1 MTGGTAWQCRNDPAS
16 PAAAG
21 LFFRALMP
29 GPMRRLALAVLCVPA
44 IAAPAGVF
52 GQPYPAKT
60 VRVIIPYPPGGGN
73 DIIGRAIADEL
84 TKRLGQQFIVDNRP
98 GASTIIGAEA
108 VARAAPDGYTLFVAS
123 QTTFAIVPN
132 LRAKIPY
139 DPVRDYEPVSLLATQ
154 PYTLVVHPSLPVTT
168 VKQFIALAK
177 SRPGKIEYASPSI
190 GTGGHLSAEL
200 FKVMTGTDLLH
211 IPYKGAGPAIADL
224 LGGHVSVMF
233 ATASS
238 VHPQIVNGKLRALG
252 TSAAKRTA
260 ALPKVPAIAES
271 VPGFETTQWIA
282 MHGPRGTPR
291 EVVERLNAAISASV
305 KAPEFRERMNS
316 QGYDAESSTPQQLA
330 ERIKNEL
337 ARFGKLIK
345 AIGLKDQ

>member
-1 MTGGTAWQCRNDPAS
+1 MTSS
-16 PAAAG
+16 PTGLALIALCAAAT
-21 LFFRALMP
+21 
-29 GPMRRLALAVLCVPA
+29 VLPDT
-44 IAAPAGVF
+44 VF
-52 GQPYPAKT
+52 AQIYPAKT
-60 VRVIIPYPPGGGN
+60 VRIIIPYPPGGGN

-132 LRAKIPY
+132 LRSKLPY
-139 DPVRDYEPVSLLATQ
+139 DPARDFEPVSLLATQ

-168 VKQFIALAK
+168 VKQLIALAK

-200 FKVMTGTDLLH
+200 FKVKTGTDLLH
-211 IPYKGAGPAIADL
+211 IPYKGAGPAVADL

-238 VHPQIVNGKLRALG
+238 VHPQVVNGKLRALG
-252 TSAAKRTA
+252 TTSAKRTA
-260 ALPKVPAIAES
+260 ALPQVPTIAET

-291 EVVERLNAAISASV
+291 EVVERLNTAISASM
-305 KAPEFRERMNS
+305 KSPEFRERMNS

-330 ERIKNEL
+330 QRIKSEF
-337 ARFGKLIK
+337 ARFGKLIRD
-345 AIGLKDQ
+345 IGLKDQ

>member
-1 MTGGTAWQCRNDPAS
+1 MKLLNPVVLCVAALAAAG
-16 PAAAG
+16 PAAA
-21 LFFRALMP
+21 
-29 GPMRRLALAVLCVPA
+29 
-44 IAAPAGVF
+44 
-52 GQPYPAKT
+52 QNYPAKP
-60 VRVIIPYPPGGGN
+60 VRIIIPYPPGGGN

-84 TKRLGQQFIVDNRP
+84 TRRLGQQFIVDNRP

-132 LRAKIPY
+132 LRTKLPY

-154 PYTLVVHPSLPVTT
+154 PYTLVVHPSLPAIS
-168 VKQFIALAK
+168 VKQLIALAK
-177 SRPGKIEYASPSI
+177 ARPGKIEYASPSI
-190 GTGGHLSAEL
+190 GTGGHLSGEL

-224 LGGHVSVMF
+224 LGGHVPVMF

-238 VHPQIVNGKLRALG
+238 VHPQVVNGKLRALAT
-252 TSAAKRTA
+252 TSARRTA
-260 ALPKVPAIAES
+260 ALPQVPTIAES
-271 VPGFETTQWIA
+271 GVPGFETMQWIA
-282 MHGPRGTPR
+282 MHGPRATPR
-291 EVVERLNAAISASV
+291 EVVERLNAAIAASV

-316 QGYDAESSTPQQLA
+316 QGYDAESSTPRQLA
-330 ERIKNEL
+330 ERIKSEL

>member
-1 MTGGTAWQCRNDPAS
+1 LALIALC
-16 PAAAG
+16 AAAT
-21 LFFRALMP
+21 
-29 GPMRRLALAVLCVPA
+29 VLPDT
-44 IAAPAGVF
+44 VF
-52 GQPYPAKT
+52 AQIYPAKT
-60 VRVIIPYPPGGGN
+60 VRIIIPYPPGGGN

-132 LRAKIPY
+132 LRSKLPY
-139 DPVRDYEPVSLLATQ
+139 DPARDFEPVSLLATQ

-168 VKQFIALAK
+168 VKQLIALAK

-200 FKVMTGTDLLH
+200 FKVKTGTDLLH
-211 IPYKGAGPAIADL
+211 IPYKGAGPAVADL

-238 VHPQIVNGKLRALG
+238 VHPQVVNGKLRALG
-252 TSAAKRTA
+252 TTSAKRTA
-260 ALPKVPAIAES
+260 ALPQVPTIAET

-291 EVVERLNAAISASV
+291 EVVERLNTAISASM
-305 KAPEFRERMNS
+305 KSPEFRERMNS

-330 ERIKNEL
+330 QRIKSEF
-337 ARFGKLIK
+337 ARFGKLIRD
-345 AIGLKDQ
+345 IGLKDQ